1 MARAS
6 LFPWHGCAGQIVVS
20 AKGPGPLNHMVQ
32 IDNGPILIVPCGNLI
47 KESRM
52 QALTWKEFKKAVD
65 EKMKE
70 KSIDENTDIYFIDI
84 TMPMGNDDFIVAV
97 NSTMGLVVK

>member
-1 MARAS
+1 
-6 LFPWHGCAGQIVVS
+6 
-20 AKGPGPLNHMVQ
+20 
-32 IDNGPILIVPCGNLI
+32 
-47 KESRM
+47 M